1 MRGLISTNYD
11 IQSLDDMREDLLNW
25 QNALEEDIKKSQEI
39 IDNLNSCIWQKISN
53 VDRFRACAMKC
64 FIFLKTSLKDIKI
77 VNDEINKSVTE
88 RHILLLQH
96 IGKCAD
102 ELNQE
107 IGLAKNQGD
116 RQYIDDLEMSLYEIL
131 RDMIYDL
138 IDLQALSERLKSYV
152 GEKNMGINWN
162 QEGAIWSKRNAII
175 ALVGII
181 IAILLAFINNHS
193 SDNQK
198 KNILKNNS
206 IQAEQVII
214 NNGTVNAQNQ
224 GK

>member
-11 IQSLDDMREDLLNW
+11 IQSLDDMKEDLLNW

-131 RDMIYDL
+131 RNMIHDL

>member
-11 IQSLDDMREDLLNW
+11 IQSLDDMKEDLLNW

-64 FIFLKTSLKDIKI
+64 FIFFKTSLKDIKI

>member
-11 IQSLDDMREDLLNW
+11 IQSLDDMKEDLLKW

>member
-11 IQSLDDMREDLLNW
+11 IQSLDDMKEDLLNW

-77 VNDEINKSVTE
+77 VNYEINKSVTE

>member
-11 IQSLDDMREDLLNW
+11 IQSLDDMKEDLLNW

-131 RDMIYDL
+131 RNMIHDL

-214 NNGTVNAQNQ
+214 NNGTVDAQNQ

>member
-11 IQSLDDMREDLLNW
+11 IQSLDDMKEDLLNW

-39 IDNLNSCIWQKISN
+39 IDNLNSCIWQKISTA
-53 VDRFRACAMKC
+53 DRFRVCAMKC

-96 IGKCAD
+96 IGKYAN

-107 IGLAKNQGD
+107 IGLEKHQGD
-116 RQYIDDLEMSLYEIL
+116 RLYIEDLEMSLYEIL
-131 RDMIYDL
+131 RNMIHDL

-152 GEKNMGINWN
+152 GEKNMEKNWN
-162 QEGAIWSKRNAII
+162 KEGAIWSKRNAII

-181 IAILLAFINNHS
+181 IAILLAFINNHR

>member
-11 IQSLDDMREDLLNW
+11 IQSLDDMKEDLLNW

-39 IDNLNSCIWQKISN
+39 IDNLNSCIWQKISTA
-53 VDRFRACAMKC
+53 DRFRVCAMKC

-96 IGKCAD
+96 IGKCAN

-107 IGLAKNQGD
+107 IGLEKHQGD
-116 RQYIDDLEMSLYEIL
+116 RLYIEDLEMSLYEIL

-152 GEKNMGINWN
+152 GEKNMEKNWN
-162 QEGAIWSKRNAII
+162 KEGVIWSKRNAII

>member
-11 IQSLDDMREDLLNW
+11 IQSLDDMKEDLLNW

-152 GEKNMGINWN
+152 GEKNMEKNWN

>member
-11 IQSLDDMREDLLNW
+11 IQSLDDMKEDLLNW